1 MVKKVIKLAVA
12 SATVVSAF
20 ESFWKKY
27 SGEIKKVVTPVI
39 KSSRELLAVEVKK
52 ERQ

>member
-1 MVKKVIKLAVA
+1 MMKKVIKAAVA
-12 SATVVSAF
+12 SAAVVSAF

-39 KSSRELLAVEVKK
+39 KSCKELVEASKK